1 VDQRGA
7 PLSAW
12 ITGANQHDK
21 WSLDDLVIHILLK
34 RPTSDQHLCADKG
47 YDYPDVHQFVTE
59 QGYQTYQTPTPAR
72 RAEAR
77 SLSYPRRNAISG
89 QKVGCGAYPSVG
101 WRNGAAFGYVG
112 AKSRKIAYPSF
123 TLPALAFWLTWHFWD
138 RFLDYWL

>member
-59 QGYQTYQTPTPAR
+59 QGYQKHIKHRRRRGEPKPDPCPIPGETQFPAR
-72 RAEAR
+72 RWVVERTPQLAGETAQHSDMLVQKVAKLLILR
-77 SLSYPRRNAISG
+77 SLCLR
-89 QKVGCGAYPSVG
+89 
-101 WRNGAAFGYVG
+101 
-112 AKSRKIAYPSF
+112 
-123 TLPALAFWLTWHFWD
+123 
-138 RFLDYWL
+138 